1 MKFFSPT
8 SELKELLL
16 LQHIEENPETTQ
28 KQISKVISGAVSMV
42 NLYIERLEEKKYL
55 LRDYK
60 TSKTV
65 HYKITKEGIKRK
77 KYLEITYLNEL
88 LNLYRRAEENVEKF
102 LGELED
108 RGYKKILLYGGGE
121 VAEIMLKVIA
131 DKNKNLSIVGVI
143 DDYSDKDQL
152 LGNKLYKREYI
163 NTIEHDGI
171 VITSYTYEGEI
182 EGKLREISYPKK
194 NIEKFFTK

>member
-28 KQISKVISGAVSMV
+28 KQISKVINGAVSMV

>member
-28 KQISKVISGAVSMV
+28 KQISKVINGAVSMV

-108 RGYKKILLYGGGE
+108 RGYKKIFLYGGGE

>member
-28 KQISKVISGAVSMV
+28 KQISKVINGAVSMV

-131 DKNKNLSIVGVI
+131 DRDRKLSIVGVI

-182 EGKLREISYPKK
+182 EGKLREISYPKE

>member
-131 DKNKNLSIVGVI
+131 DRDRKLSIVGVI

-152 LGNKLYKREYI
+152 MGNKLYKREYI